1 MCSSPGVD
9 SDRVR
14 RSSHSLLLLIA
25 SIGLGACAT
34 RSGTRESAQPASL
47 AGAYMCD
54 GPTAELKRP
63 FQRGTPE
70 SARIEN
76 GLWVLVLRAD
86 GVAFSWDNILSSLVK
101 PNYGSARVGKWREI
115 HGSRPRRVEVTWEQT
130 TPRGSDNDTVEALR
144 PPDRPDVFTLEGGFL
159 VGKFWYLELPYVR
172 VDAR

>member
-1 MCSSPGVD
+1 MLITWSSQRSSQTLLSFVALA
-9 SDRVR
+9 DRVD
-14 RSSHSLLLLIA
+14 
-25 SIGLGACAT
+25 
-34 RSGTRESAQPASL
+34 RSGSVCDAERDTESAQPASL